1 MNQSPKVQLNSKPY
15 LRYCL
20 LAASI
25 TLLVHVLAVIL
36 VENLKLENTIADI
49 NSDCDKSVDSVLIL
63 QNHTSTEFNGGIQ
76 ISEESFERANMFS
89 GSLPSK
95 PDKGIVRDFIN
106 QKCYKYAER
115 LGLF

>member
-1 MNQSPKVQLNSKPY
+1 MSKNKKNNFKMNQSPKVQFNSKPY

-25 TLLVHVLAVIL
+25 TLLVHVLVVIL
-36 VENLKLENTIADI
+36 VENLKLENTIAERD
-49 NSDCDKSVDSVLIL
+49 SDCD
-63 QNHTSTEFNGGIQ
+63 TSTEFNGGIK
-76 ISEESFERANMFS
+76 ISGESFERANMFS

>member
-1 MNQSPKVQLNSKPY
+1 MNQSPKVQSKPY

-25 TLLVHVLAVIL
+25 TLLVHVLVVIL
-36 VENLKLENTIADI
+36 VENLKLENTIAERD
-49 NSDCDKSVDSVLIL
+49 SDCD
-63 QNHTSTEFNGGIQ
+63 TSREFNGGIK